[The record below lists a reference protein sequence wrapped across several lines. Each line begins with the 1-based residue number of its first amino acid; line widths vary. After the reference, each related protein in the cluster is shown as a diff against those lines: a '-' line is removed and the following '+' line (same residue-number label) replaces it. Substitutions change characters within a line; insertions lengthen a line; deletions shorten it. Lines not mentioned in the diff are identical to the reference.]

1 MNKLSNEKRN
11 RLILVILVTVV
22 VLGGLWFGLI
32 NWQEQYLRQL
42 AVKKDAA
49 QAKLD
54 REELRIKNGDRL
66 EADVVEATKRLAEL
80 EEDMASGDPLSWF
93 VGKMQVFKQL
103 YKVEIPQISAPGE
116 TKEFMAKFPYK
127 QASFA
132 VGGTAYFHDL
142 GKFIADFENH
152 FPYFRVVNLDLTPV
166 TGGMEGEKEKLA
178 FHLEIVTLVRPGS
191 AL

>member
-1 MNKLSNEKRN
+1 MNKLSNDKRN

-32 NWQEQYLRQL
+32 SWQDQILRDL

-49 QAKLD
+49 RAQLD
-54 REELRIKNGDRL
+54 KEDLRIKNGDRL
-66 EADVVEATKRLAEL
+66 EADVVEATKKLAEL
-80 EEDMASGDPLSWF
+80 EEEMASGDPLSWF
-93 VGKMQVFKQL
+93 LGKMQVFKL
-103 YKVEIPQISAPGE
+103 PYKVEIPQISAPGE

-127 QASFA
+127 QAVFA

-152 FPYFRVVNLDLTPV
+152 FPYFRVVNLDLTPA
-166 TGGMEGEKEKLA
+166 TGGVESEREKLA
-178 FHLEIVTLVRPGS
+178 FHFEIVTLVRPNS
-191 AL
+191 AF